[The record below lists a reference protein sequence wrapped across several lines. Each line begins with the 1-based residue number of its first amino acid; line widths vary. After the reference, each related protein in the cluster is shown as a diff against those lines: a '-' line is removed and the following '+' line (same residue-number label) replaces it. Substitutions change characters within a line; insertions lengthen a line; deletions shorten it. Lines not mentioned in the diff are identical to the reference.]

1 MKKVVGML
9 LAASLIVTPTFASA
23 APSFDGDF
31 LIAKK
36 GGNGNSG
43 GGKGNSGSS
52 NSSNSSNSSTSSR
65 SDKSDSSSAASSDVK
80 SNKVEKQDNAKQ
92 TVENIKSQ
100 KTSKE
105 EIIKEK
111 TRLIEE
117 YKNNK
122 PALKA
127 KALELRQQLESTV
140 ETNKEKAELLE
151 TTADL
156 LDEAGELDEAITTQE
171 EAVQEDLTNVD
182 RYKKLAKLME
192 KKGNKEI
199 KAFVNGKHPVFDV
212 PPVIKSGRTLV
223 PIRAISQSLGATVT
237 WNPEDQTAIIVKDGV
252 EIKLVLNEVKAY
264 IDGKEIELDVPSSSI
279 NGRIVV
285 PLRFISEAFDSVV
298 KWEDETDSVIIVDE
312 ELIDENTDGNAT
324 EEETTQTETDDAE
337 GTEATIDDQEVDNTD
352 DSTTTSEVITDP
364 SNEQTTDPTA
374 SDETETDSVNDTT
387 DVTSNDTTTNDTG
400 SEI

>member
-23 APSFDGDF
+23 ASSFDGNF

-43 GGKGNSGSS
+43 GGNGNS
-52 NSSNSSNSSTSSR
+52 NSSSSKSSSA
-65 SDKSDSSSAASSDVK
+65 DKSDSSKSTSSEVK
-80 SNKVEKQDNAKQ
+80 SNKVEKI
-92 TVENIKSQ
+92 ENTKSL

-127 KALELRQQLESTV
+127 KALELRQQLESKV
-140 ETNKEKAELLE
+140 ETDKEKAELLE

-156 LDEAGELDEAITTQE
+156 LEEAGELDEAITTQE

-192 KKGNKEI
+192 KKGNKGI

-298 KWEDETDSVIIVDE
+298 KWEDETDSVIIVDG
-312 ELIDENTDGNAT
+312 ELIDETTDGNAT

-337 GTEATIDDQEVDNTD
+337 GTEATSENEEVGNTD

-364 SNEQTTDPTA
+364 TNEQTTDPTA
-374 SDETETDSVNDTT
+374 IDETETDSANDIADDTT
-387 DVTSNDTTTNDTG
+387 DVTTNDSTTNDTE
-400 SEI
+400 SAI

>member
-9 LAASLIVTPTFASA
+9 LAASLLVTPTLASA
-23 APSFDGDF
+23 APSFDGHI

-43 GGKGNSGSS
+43 GSKGNSSSNGSS
-52 NSSNSSNSSTSSR
+52 SSSVV
-65 SDKSDSSSAASSDVK
+65 KSDSSNSTTSEVRD
-80 SNKVEKQDNAKQ
+80 NKVEKQVKTDNSKQ
-92 TVENIKSQ
+92 TIDNTKNQ
-100 KTSKE
+100 KTTKE
-105 EIIKEK
+105 DIKQEK

-127 KALELRQQLESTV
+127 KALELRQQLEATV
-140 ETNKEKAELLE
+140 ETDKEKAELLE

-182 RYKKLAKLME
+182 RYKKLAKFME

-237 WNPEDQTAIIVKDGV
+237 WNQEDQTAIIVKDGV

-264 IDGKEIELDVPSSSI
+264 IDGKEIPLDVPSSSI

-312 ELIDENTDGNAT
+312 ELIDDTTDVNGT
-324 EEETTQTETDDAE
+324 EETTQTET
-337 GTEATIDDQEVDNTD
+337 EATEDNSGDQAVDNTAD
-352 DSTTTSEVITDP
+352 TTTATEV
-364 SNEQTTDPTA
+364 TTEDTTETA
-374 SDETETDSVNDTT
+374 SDETEINSANDTT
-387 DVTSNDTTTNDTG
+387 GATSSDTTT
-400 SEI
+400 SQI

>member
-9 LAASLIVTPTFASA
+9 LAASLLVTPTFASA

-43 GGKGNSGSS
+43 GGNGNSSS
-52 NSSNSSNSSTSSR
+52 DNSSGAN
-65 SDKSDSSSAASSDVK
+65 KSDSTK
-80 SNKVEKQDNAKQ
+80 STTSEVRSNEVEKQVKPDNGKQ
-92 TVENIKSQ
+92 SNDNTKIQ
-100 KTSKE
+100 KTTKE
-105 EIIKEK
+105 DIKLEK

-127 KALELRQQLESTV
+127 KALELRQQLEATV
-140 ETNKEKAELLE
+140 ETDKEKAELLE

-156 LDEAGELDEAITTQE
+156 LDEAGELDDAITTQE

-264 IDGKEIELDVPSSSI
+264 IDGNEIKLDVPSSSI

-312 ELIDENTDGNAT
+312 ELIDETTDENETEEATNTETEVTEDAT
-324 EEETTQTETDDAE
+324 E
-337 GTEATIDDQEVDNTD
+337 DQVVDNSAD
-352 DSTTTSEVITDP
+352 SSTTTSEVTT
-364 SNEQTTDPTA
+364 EETTDQTA
-374 SDETETDSVNDTT
+374 SDETETDSANDITDATT
-387 DVTSNDTTTNDTG
+387 SDTTT
-400 SEI
+400 SEL